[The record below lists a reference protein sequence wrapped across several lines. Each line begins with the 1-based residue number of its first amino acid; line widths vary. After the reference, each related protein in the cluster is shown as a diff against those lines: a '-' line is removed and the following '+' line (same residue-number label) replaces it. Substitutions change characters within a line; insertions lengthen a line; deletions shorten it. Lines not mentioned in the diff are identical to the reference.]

1 MPTLSRNLIISF
13 VLALAAAGA
22 LFAYTSHVRK
32 SAESTTNSVTVIVAT
47 HDVLVGTTVDD
58 ARSQGYL
65 SYRSVRQS
73 DVADG
78 AITSFGAVA
87 GQVITQNLYNGDE
100 LTVNRVGARSTQTP
114 AYRVTGNYRAIRV
127 PFNPNSGL
135 LSDLSVNDRVDVMTS
150 YRKNDKVYTY
160 LAVPGALVLEVD
172 APTLDT
178 SVNSGT
184 ESGSV
189 LLSVTEQQSLF
200 IANALANSSGDQSA
214 NNIWLALVGATGA
227 TYKPI
232 TVPKLPG
239 QFPHHGVPTK

>member
-13 VLALAAAGA
+13 VLALAAAAA

-47 HDVLVGTTVDD
+47 HDVPVGTTVDD

-127 PFNPNSGL
+127 PFNLNSGL

-150 YRKNDKVYTY
+150 YRTNDKVYTY
-160 LAVPGALVLEVD
+160 LAVPDALVLEVD

-178 SVNSGT
+178 SVNTGS

-200 IANALANSSGDQSA
+200 IANALANSSADQSA

>member
-13 VLALAAAGA
+13 VLAIAAAGA

-32 SAESTTNSVTVIVAT
+32 SAESSGDTVTVIVAT
-47 HDVLVGTTVDD
+47 HEVPVGTTVDD
-58 ARSQGYL
+58 ARSRGYL
-65 SYRSVRQS
+65 SYRSVRRS

-78 AITSFGAVA
+78 AITGFGTVS
-87 GQVITQNLYNGDE
+87 GQVITQNLYNGDQ
-100 LTVNRVGARSTQTP
+100 LTVNRVGAPSTQTP
-114 AYRVTGNYRAIRV
+114 AYQVTGNFRAIRV

-150 YRKNDKVYTY
+150 YRNNDKVFTY
-160 LAVPGALVLEVD
+160 LAVPDALVLEVD
-172 APTLDT
+172 APTVDT
-178 SVNSGT
+178 AVNTGS
-184 ESGSV
+184 EAGSV

-232 TVPKLPG
+232 TVPALPG
-239 QFPHHGVPTK
+239 RFPHHGVPVK

>member
-13 VLALAAAGA
+13 VLALAAAAA

-32 SAESTTNSVTVIVAT
+32 SAESNTNSVTVIVAT
-47 HDVLVGTTVDD
+47 HDVPVGTTVDD

-100 LTVNRVGARSTQTP
+100 LTVNRVGARNTQTP

-135 LSDLSVNDRVDVMTS
+135 LADISVNDRVDVMTS
-150 YRKNDKVYTY
+150 YRLNDKIYTY
-160 LAVPGALVLEVD
+160 LAVPDALVLEVD
-172 APTLDT
+172 APALDT
-178 SVNSGT
+178 SASTGT
-184 ESGSV
+184 QSGSV

>member
-47 HDVLVGTTVDD
+47 HDVPVGTTVDV

-114 AYRVTGNYRAIRV
+114 AYRVTGNFRAIRV

-150 YRKNDKVYTY
+150 YRTNDKVYTY
-160 LAVPGALVLEVD
+160 LAVPDALVLEVD

-178 SVNSGT
+178 SVNTGS

-200 IANALANSSGDQSA
+200 IANALANSSADQSA

>member
-13 VLALAAAGA
+13 VLAIAAAAA
-22 LFAYTSHVRK
+22 LFVYTSHVRQ
-32 SAESTTNSVTVIVAT
+32 SAESSSDTVTVIVAT
-47 HDVLVGTTVDD
+47 HEVPVGTTVDE

-65 SYRSVRQS
+65 GYQPVRQS

-78 AITSFGAVA
+78 AVTSFGAVN
-87 GQVITQNLYNGDE
+87 GQVITQNLYNGDQ
-100 LTVNRVGARSTQTP
+100 LTVNRVGAPRTQTP
-114 AYRVTGNYRAIRV
+114 AYQVSGNLRAIRV
-127 PFNPNSGL
+127 PFNSNSGL
-135 LSDLSVNDRVDVMTS
+135 LSDLGVNDRVDVMTS
-150 YRKNDKVYTY
+150 YRKNDQVFTY
-160 LAVPGALVLEVD
+160 LAVPDALVLEVD
-172 APTLDT
+172 APTLDST
-178 SVNSGT
+178 VNSGS
-184 ESGSV
+184 EAGSV

>member
-13 VLALAAAGA
+13 VLAIAAAGA

-32 SAESTTNSVTVIVAT
+32 SAESSNDTVTVIVAT
-47 HDVLVGTTVDD
+47 HEVPVGTTVDD

-65 SYRSVRQS
+65 SYQPVRQS

-78 AITSFGAVA
+78 AVTSFGAVN
-87 GQVITQNLYNGDE
+87 GQLITQNLYNGDQ
-100 LTVNRVGARSTQTP
+100 LTVNRVGAPRTQTP
-114 AYRVTGNYRAIRV
+114 AYQVSGNFRAIRV
-127 PFNPNSGL
+127 PFNADSGL

-150 YRKNDKVYTY
+150 YRKNDQVFTY
-160 LAVPGALVLEVD
+160 LAVPDALVLEVD
-172 APTLDT
+172 APTLDST
-178 SVNSGT
+178 VNSG
-184 ESGSV
+184 SNGGAV

-200 IANALANSSGDQSA
+200 IANALANSTGDQSA

>member
-13 VLALAAAGA
+13 VLAVAAAGA
-22 LFAYTSHVRK
+22 LFAYTSHVRS
-32 SAESTTNSVTVIVAT
+32 SAESSANTVTVIVAT
-47 HDVLVGTTVDD
+47 HELPVGTTVDD

-65 SYRSVRQS
+65 SYQPVRQS

-87 GQVITQNLYNGDE
+87 GQVITQSLYNGDQ
-100 LTVNRVGARSTQTP
+100 LTVNRVGAPSTQTP
-114 AYRVTGNYRAIRV
+114 AYQVTGNFRAIRV

-135 LSDLSVNDRVDVMTS
+135 LSDLRANDRVDVMTS
-150 YRKNDKVYTY
+150 YHKNDKVFTY
-160 LAVPGALVLEVD
+160 LAVPDARVLEVD

-178 SVNSGT
+178 TVSSG
-184 ESGSV
+184 SQAGSV
-189 LLSVTEQQSLF
+189 LLAVTEQQSLF

-214 NNIWLALVGATGA
+214 NNIWLALVGSTGA
-227 TYKPI
+227 TYQPI
-232 TVPKLPG
+232 TVPELPG

>member
-32 SAESTTNSVTVIVAT
+32 SAESSNDTVTVIVAT
-47 HDVLVGTTVDD
+47 HEVPVGTTVDD
-58 ARSQGYL
+58 ARSQRYL
-65 SYRSVRQS
+65 SYQSVRQS

-78 AITSFGAVA
+78 AVTSFAAVN
-87 GQVITQNLYNGDE
+87 GQVITQNLYNGDQ
-100 LTVNRVGARSTQTP
+100 LTVNRVGAPRTQTP
-114 AYRVTGNYRAIRV
+114 AYQVSGNFRAIRV
-127 PFNPNSGL
+127 PFNADSGL

-150 YRKNDKVYTY
+150 YHSNDQVFTY
-160 LAVPGALVLEVD
+160 LAVPDALVLEVD
-172 APTLDT
+172 APTLDST
-178 SVNSGT
+178 VNSG
-184 ESGSV
+184 SDGGSV

-200 IANALANSSGDQSA
+200 IANALANSTGDQSA

>member
-47 HDVLVGTTVDD
+47 HDVPVGTTVDD

-114 AYRVTGNYRAIRV
+114 AYRVTGNFRAIRV

-150 YRKNDKVYTY
+150 YRTNDKVYTY
-160 LAVPGALVLEVD
+160 LAVPDALVLEVD

-178 SVNSGT
+178 SVNTGS

-200 IANALANSSGDQSA
+200 IANALANSSADQSA

>member
-47 HDVLVGTTVDD
+47 HDVPVGTTVDD

-78 AITSFGAVA
+78 AITSFGAVS

-114 AYRVTGNYRAIRV
+114 AYRVTGNFRAIRV

-150 YRKNDKVYTY
+150 YRTNDKVYTY
-160 LAVPGALVLEVD
+160 LAVPDALVLEVD

-178 SVNSGT
+178 SVNTGS

-200 IANALANSSGDQSA
+200 IANALANSSADQSA

>member
-13 VLALAAAGA
+13 VLAVAAAGA

-32 SAESTTNSVTVIVAT
+32 SAESGADTVTVIVAT
-47 HDVLVGTTVDD
+47 HEVPVGTTVDD

-65 SYRSVRQS
+65 SYQPVRQS

-78 AITSFGAVA
+78 AITSFGAVT
-87 GQVITQNLYNGDE
+87 GQVITQSLYNGDQ

-114 AYRVTGNYRAIRV
+114 AYQVTGNFRAIRV

-135 LSDLSVNDRVDVMTS
+135 LSDLSANDRVDVLTS
-150 YRKNDKVYTY
+150 YRTNDKVFTY
-160 LAVPGALVLEVD
+160 LAVPDARVLEVD
-172 APTLDT
+172 APTLDST
-178 SVNSGT
+178 VNSGT
-184 ESGSV
+184 EAGSV
-189 LLSVTEQQSLF
+189 LLAVTEQQSLF

-232 TVPKLPG
+232 TVPALPG
-239 QFPHHGVPTK
+239 RFPHHGVPAK